1 MGEKIKIYVV
11 SGNYPEDFYAESLQG
26 RTDILS
32 AFSSKEEAE
41 EEIRQIEKE
50 YPTPKELKGY
60 YYSITGYY
68 YSITELDLV
77 LPESFI
83 FSGRRVCSNTMIHA
97 KNDSE

>member
-60 YYSITGYY
+60 YYSIT
-68 YSITELDLV
+68 ELDLMI
-77 LPESFI
+77 PESFI

-97 KNDSE
+97 NDKEN